1 MAVPESEAVIINT
14 NYLARRI
21 NLEERVQFLWPWNDI
36 GLCTQGNSIESFIN
50 EKFAVMA
57 VCNEGYTY

>member
-1 MAVPESEAVIINT
+1 MAVPKSEAVIINT

-21 NLEERVQFLWPWNDI
+21 NLEERVHIFVTLNDI